1 MTFKELAIQN
11 TYRDLILRGNKK
23 NGPPSNSG
31 NTRLAE
37 DRSLK
42 VRYTSYHD
50 RPREEQQVRFQT
62 GCREG
67 HTEIAFAATGTNLQL
82 VFASAASGF
91 CGEPRECDFDKEHG
105 KVHIRSQLI
114 MNGVC
119 VRWRGWIDLERLDGL
134 GCLELDE
141 ELAAEED
148 RILREQIDSYNQRLR
163 ELDEKRIY
171 RGGISQAS
179 HLNHHHHHGHHGHH
193 VPGAGAPSVGPHLAH
208 RQDSEMELRMGMQH
222 QHQQQQQQ
230 QAAAARCHT
239 GPSQR
244 HPGLQPNLQARK
256 LKNDLSHG
264 HHN

>member
-1 MTFKELAIQN
+1 MMQMSLAGSEAGAVGGLGVGVLPFDGMGLYEQPRPRFVFKMPRVVPDQKAKFETDELF
-11 TYRDLILRGNKK
+11 R
-23 NGPPSNSG
+23 
-31 NTRLAE
+31 RLSRE
-37 DRSLK
+37 SE

-50 RPREEQQVRFQT
+50 RPKEEQQVRFQT

-105 KVHIRSQLI
+105 K
-114 MNGVC
+114 
-119 VRWRGWIDLERLDGL
+119 
-134 GCLELDE
+134 
-141 ELAAEED
+141 
-148 RILREQIDSYNQRLR
+148 
-163 ELDEKRIY
+163 
-171 RGGISQAS
+171 
-179 HLNHHHHHGHHGHH
+179 
-193 VPGAGAPSVGPHLAH
+193 
-208 RQDSEMELRMGMQH
+208 LRMGMQH